1 MIATSTTMTSSHTNE
16 ADQGRLFDD
25 LTGALYTDDMPGSK
39 EKVRPDISAILK
51 PGSNRASR
59 HVQDLPTL
67 KALVDELK
75 ANKFRIVLT
84 QGVFDLIHE
93 GHAKYL
99 EMAKSYGDVLIV
111 GIDSDELTKIRKGK
125 NRPVVPQEERIE
137 MLVHLRHVDMVVLR
151 EAGEDIGDL
160 IRLVKPDC
168 LVTSHST
175 KDFTEQMARDYDA
188 YAKRI
193 VTLPPQAISTTSARV
208 RDLTIEGAEKLA
220 DEISTLTKDFIDKIR
235 KG

>member
-1 MIATSTTMTSSHTNE
+1 MLSSPTNAPE
-16 ADQGRLFDD
+16 QGTLFDD

-39 EKVRPDISAILK
+39 EKIRPDVSAILK
-51 PGSNRASR
+51 PGSNRTHR
-59 HVQDLPTL
+59 HIQDRAAL

-75 ANKFRIVLT
+75 EQKFRVVLT

-111 GIDSDELTKIRKGK
+111 GVDSDELTRIRKGK

-175 KDFTEQMARDYDA
+175 KDFTEQMARDYDG

-208 RDLTIEGAEKLA
+208 RDLTIEGAENLA
-220 DEISTLTKDFIDKIR
+220 NEISTLTKDFIDKIR